1 MKNFINL
8 ISILLLLVFGLA
20 YLLKLYRLSKKYKIK
35 VNVLA
40 SKNKS
45 EKTQRVE
52 RILQISTFIWVIVW
66 VGEIILIQL
75 NLNKR
80 LKLWDSYIIS
90 ISGLFLIIAG
100 VTFFIMAAITMKNS
114 WRVGIDKSTKSKLII
129 EGIYQYSRNP
139 AFVGFYL
146 MFIGLFLV
154 YADAIT
160 CGVML
165 LNIYAMNKLVIEEEK
180 HLEEVFGKEYIN
192 YKKKTPRYLLW

>member
-1 MKNFINL
+1 MKTFINL
-8 ISILLLLVFGLA
+8 VSILLLLVFGSA
-20 YLLKLYRLSKKYKIK
+20 YLLKLYRLNKKYKIRA
-35 VNVLA
+35 NVLA
-40 SKNKS
+40 DNSKS

-52 RILQISTFIWVIVW
+52 RILQITTFIWVIVW
-66 VGEIILIQL
+66 FGDIIWMHL
-75 NLNKR
+75 NLNNR
-80 LKLWDSYIIS
+80 LKLWNSYIIS
-90 ISGLFLIIAG
+90 ISGLFFIIIG
-100 VTFFIMAAITMKNS
+100 VTFFILAAITMKNS

-129 EGIYQYSRNP
+129 EGIYKYSRNP

-154 YADAIT
+154 YTDVIT

-192 YKKKTPRYLLW
+192 YKNKTPRYLLW